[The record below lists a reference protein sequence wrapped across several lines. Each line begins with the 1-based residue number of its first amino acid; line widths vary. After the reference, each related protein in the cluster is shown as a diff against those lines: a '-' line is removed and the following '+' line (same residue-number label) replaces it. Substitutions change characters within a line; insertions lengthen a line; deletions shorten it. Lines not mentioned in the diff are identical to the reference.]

1 MSISGQ
7 EQLFGGILSHPERL
21 KGGGGG
27 GQGEFTELGKGQT
40 SDDLVNNNDN
50 GFGNGNSRRRYVNNT
65 RFNVSLYNIHIILI

>member
-1 MSISGQ
+1 M
-7 EQLFGGILSHPERL
+7 GGEL
-21 KGGGGG
+21 
-27 GQGEFTELGKGQT
+27 TELGKGQT